1 MDPVTLG
8 LAAAALLASKFG
20 EGFAKD
26 AGSAAWNGVKRL
38 RDAVAGKFKGKPDD
52 ENALQLALA
61 DPQDAGL
68 RDSLAERITAA
79 AGHDDA
85 FRALLTELVGQARRD
100 PVAQNLIAQA
110 TDHAKQ
116 VNIIGDNH
124 GGITL

>member
-26 AGSAAWNGVKRL
+26 AGSSAWNGVKRL
-38 RDAVAGKFKGKPDD
+38 RDTVAAKFKGQPDA
-52 ENALQLALA
+52 ENTLQRALA
-61 DPQDAGL
+61 DPYDTEL
-68 RDSLAERITAA
+68 RDVLAERITAA
-79 AGHDDA
+79 AADDA
-85 FRALLTELVGQARRD
+85 EFRSSLAEIVRQARRD
-100 PVAQNLIAQA
+100 PGAQTVIAQA

-116 VNIIGDNH
+116 VNIAGDNH